1 MIVNILNGMY
11 YNFIIVN
18 NLIEKV
24 ILIIVLV
31 GTVFVFIF
39 LVVKCK

>member
-39 LVVKCK
+39 LVDKCR